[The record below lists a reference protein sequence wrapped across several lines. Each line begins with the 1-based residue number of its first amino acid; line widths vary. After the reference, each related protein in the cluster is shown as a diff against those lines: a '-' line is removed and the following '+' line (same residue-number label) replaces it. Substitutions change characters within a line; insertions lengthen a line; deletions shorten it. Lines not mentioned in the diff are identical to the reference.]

1 MLNRARTTQ
10 KHLKG
15 QSSQSQYAIYSSKQ
29 RDDIMMQ
36 KTIEN
41 GFEDAIKNKEFKV
54 YFQPKFNINANKF
67 NGVRGT
73 CTLAKPDGTIISPGM
88 FIPLFEKNGDIVKL
102 DNMYLKK
109 LVPK

>member
-1 MLNRARTTQ
+1 ML
-10 KHLKG
+10 LKT
-15 QSSQSQYAIYSSKQ
+15 K
-29 RDDIMMQ
+29 
-36 KTIEN
+36 K
-41 GFEDAIKNKEFKV
+41 FKV

-67 NGVRGT
+67 NGAEALVRWQ
-73 CTLAKPDGTIISPGM
+73 KPDGTIISPGM